1 MPGSAFD
8 ANMAVL
14 YGRFV
19 QAAYTMY
26 GNSPA
31 ALTPPPSNDFP
42 AGYQLTAWIQ
52 MQDFVLESLNPTFYG
67 FVAHSISNP
76 NQLILAI
83 RGTSN
88 GIEWWDDANAVVLT
102 PFKVPNCGAVGAG
115 FARIYD
121 TLELVERPTQGSI
134 SPPQSLKAAGSFAA
148 QIATLL
154 ERRAAAAPS
163 GEPSAASSSV
173 EVTGHSLGAA
183 LATLYVMENA
193 HTHQVSNPALC
204 TFASPFVGDGT
215 FAQVFNGLQ
224 LTSWRIVNEQDIV
237 PKLPPEVLGFCHIQ
251 TEQLYSSLGRVQ
263 SSFSC
268 WHALATYL
276 SLIDPSLQP
285 DARCQLTP
293 DLSRAASL
301 RAATRQSQ

>member
-1 MPGSAFD
+1 
-8 ANMAVL
+8 
-14 YGRFV
+14 
-19 QAAYTMY
+19 
-26 GNSPA
+26 
-31 ALTPPPSNDFP
+31 
-42 AGYQLTAWIQ
+42 

-88 GIEWWDDANAVVLT
+88 GIEWWDDDAVVLT
-102 PFKVPNCGAVGAG
+102 PFKGPNCGAVGAG

-204 TFASPFVGDGT
+204 TF
-215 FAQVFNGLQ
+215 GL
-224 LTSWRIVNEQDIV
+224 R
-237 PKLPPEVLGFCHIQ
+237 CR
-251 TEQLYSSLGRVQ
+251 GRNI
-263 SSFSC
+263 C
-268 WHALATYL
+268 TGL
-276 SLIDPSLQP
+276 
-285 DARCQLTP
+285 
-293 DLSRAASL
+293 
-301 RAATRQSQ
+301 